1 MNPPMHATGL
11 SDVRAARLWLGLAV
25 AVLVVAGLFALAVVV
40 GRTPPFDRL
49 VTDPL
54 FFKRCLVAHVNMA
67 LFAWFYAFVASLLCL
82 LPTRRGSG
90 HAARLSAFVAGA
102 GVVLMLVG
110 ASLPESRAILSNY
123 IPTIDHGLF
132 RAGQIVF
139 AAGVLGSLL
148 RPGLFVAAGT
158 AGGGALLLPGATQ
171 VILRGAAGGLVL
183 AALTFA
189 SSALSMPA
197 GVDREAFFELLVWGA
212 GHVLQVVSVLAMLA
226 VWSMLLTPVL
236 GRSPVS
242 RRAASWLVVAILL
255 PWVASPLLP
264 LPGLWGP
271 VYQTGFTRLMQWAV
285 APPVACFLV
294 LCAISLHRATREGR
308 LSARDLRGPRV
319 CAFLVSAGLTLLGFA
334 LGAAIRGSTTMV
346 PAHYHAS
353 VGAVTVAFMAA
364 TFLMLDAVRLS
375 LPGSA
380 LRRAAAW
387 QPLVYGSGMLL
398 FAGGFAL
405 AGAHGMG
412 RKIYGAEQASR
423 GLAETVGLGIMGAGG
438 LVAVAG
444 GLLFLAV
451 IGAAWWH
458 GIPSTQPG
466 RLAAGAAGAASGWR
480 WGHDVRKTG

>member
-1 MNPPMHATGL
+1 VNPPTHAPGL

-25 AVLVVAGLFALAVVV
+25 AVLVVAGLFAIAVVG
-40 GRTPPFDRL
+40 GRTPPFDRF

-67 LFAWFYAFVASLLCL
+67 LFAWFYAFVAALLCL
-82 LPTRRGSG
+82 LPTRPGNGR
-90 HAARLSAFVAGA
+90 AARLSAFVAGT

-110 ASLPESRAILSNY
+110 AGLPESRALLSNY

-132 RAGQIVF
+132 RAGQLVF

-148 RPGLFVAAGT
+148 RPGLFVGAGT
-158 AGGGALLLPGATQ
+158 AGGALHLPGAAQ
-171 VILRGAAGGLVL
+171 VALRGAACGLVL

-197 GVDREAFFELLVWGA
+197 GLDREASSELLVWGA

-236 GRSPVS
+236 GRSPLS

-255 PWVASPLLP
+255 PWTLSPLLP
-264 LPGLWGP
+264 LQGLWSP
-271 VYQTGFTRLMQWAV
+271 AYQTGFTRLMQWAIAPAV
-285 APPVACFLV
+285 ASFLT
-294 LCAISLHRATREGR
+294 LCAIALHRARREGR
-308 LSARDLRGPRV
+308 LSARDLWDPRV
-319 CAFLVSAGLTLLGFA
+319 CAFLVSASLTLLGFG
-334 LGAAIRGSTTMV
+334 LGAAIRGSTTVV

-364 TFLMLDAVRLS
+364 TFLMLETVRLS
-375 LPGSA
+375 LPGST

-398 FAGGFAL
+398 FAAGFAL

-412 RKIYGAEQASR
+412 RKVYGAEQASR

-444 GLLFLAV
+444 GLLFLGV

-458 GIPSTQPG
+458 GMPSTQPG
-466 RLAAGAAGAASGWR
+466 QLARGR
-480 WGHDVRKTG
+480 MEVET